1 VGLVGDKI
9 AHKISEILVDLPIE
23 DIQTYLYDFTNFK
36 AKVFEAVNLLAQNE
50 NQEADSIY
58 DK

>member
-1 VGLVGDKI
+1 MGLVGDKI

-23 DIQTYLYDFTNFK
+23 DVQTYLYDYANFK
-36 AKVFEAVNLLAQNE
+36 AKVIEAANLLAQNE
-50 NQEADSIY
+50 NQEADSND